1 MADAFEIHDHR
12 HELKQLR
19 DTGDTKL
26 FENRGDV
33 LCPACDRPFERLFVT
48 RKRTTTFPENDG
60 ARFCILREDDGVFM
74 FRH

>member
-1 MADAFEIHDHR
+1 MSDTFELHEYR

-33 LCPACDRPFERLFVT
+33 PCPACDRPFERLFVT

>member
-1 MADAFEIHDHR
+1 MDETFDVHDHR

-19 DTGDTKL
+19 DGGDTAL
-26 FENRGDV
+26 YENRAD
-33 LCPACDRPFERLFVT
+33 LPCPACGTPFARLFVT

-60 ARFCILREDDGVFM
+60 ARFCILRREDEALL